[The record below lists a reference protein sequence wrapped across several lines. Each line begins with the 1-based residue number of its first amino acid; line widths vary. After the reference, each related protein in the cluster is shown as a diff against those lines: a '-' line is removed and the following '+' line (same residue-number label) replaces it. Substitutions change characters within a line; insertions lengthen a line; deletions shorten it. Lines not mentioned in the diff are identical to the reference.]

1 MGKTDTQS
9 IYCNGNRVKS
19 PTKGRRHIPNN
30 KSMELL
36 WNQIMDNK
44 WVTYQNGNYV
54 VHFNIENGTK
64 IRETDEEDFIPS
76 FAECCDVKITDRC
89 DGDCP
94 MCYEGCTPAG
104 KHGRTDY
111 AFFNYLHPY
120 TEMAL
125 NGNDLS
131 HPDLIPFLRKMKAQK
146 VIANMTVNQLHFERH
161 QELIRKLIDEKLIYG
176 LGISLREPTEEFI
189 RLVKTYSNAV
199 IHTINGILTK
209 EDVQKLQNHNL
220 KILVLGYKYMRRGE
234 SFYDAN
240 TNEIQE
246 NQKWLCDHMGEVI
259 PHFNT
264 ISFDNLAIKQLNIRR
279 FFTDEEWQEFYV
291 GDDAEFTFYIDL
303 VEGTFGKN
311 SLAAERFPVCD
322 SIDEMFEKIRKK

>member
-111 AFFNYLHPY
+111 AFLNHLHPY
-120 TEMAL
+120 TEMTF
-125 NGNDLS
+125 
-131 HPDLIPFLRKMKAQK
+131 LIQ
-146 VIANMTVNQLHFERH
+146 I
-161 QELIRKLIDEKLIYG
+161 
-176 LGISLREPTEEFI
+176 
-189 RLVKTYSNAV
+189 
-199 IHTINGILTK
+199 
-209 EDVQKLQNHNL
+209 
-220 KILVLGYKYMRRGE
+220 
-234 SFYDAN
+234 
-240 TNEIQE
+240 
-246 NQKWLCDHMGEVI
+246 
-259 PHFNT
+259 
-264 ISFDNLAIKQLNIRR
+264 
-279 FFTDEEWQEFYV
+279 
-291 GDDAEFTFYIDL
+291 
-303 VEGTFGKN
+303 
-311 SLAAERFPVCD
+311 
-322 SIDEMFEKIRKK
+322 